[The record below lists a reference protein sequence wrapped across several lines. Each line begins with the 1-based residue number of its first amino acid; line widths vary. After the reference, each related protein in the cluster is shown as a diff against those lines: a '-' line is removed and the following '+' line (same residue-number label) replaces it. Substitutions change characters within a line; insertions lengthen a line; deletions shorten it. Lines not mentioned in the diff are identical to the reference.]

1 MSDTFVKH
9 GSAPGAAAA
18 EAAYLRWLREG
29 SAAVVEV
36 LGLDEEANTLTIE
49 RVDSARPT
57 KDAACLLYTSDAA
70 DDVAGV

>member
-29 SAAVVEV
+29 STAVVEV
-36 LGLDEEANTLTIE
+36 LALDE
-49 RVDSARPT
+49 DART
-57 KDAACLLYTSDAA
+57 R
-70 DDVAGV
+70 